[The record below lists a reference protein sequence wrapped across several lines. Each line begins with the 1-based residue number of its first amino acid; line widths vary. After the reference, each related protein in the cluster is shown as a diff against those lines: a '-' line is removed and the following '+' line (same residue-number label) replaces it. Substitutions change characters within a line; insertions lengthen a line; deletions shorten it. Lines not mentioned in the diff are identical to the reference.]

1 MPKRAREEVKSIPL
15 HFATFAAGAL
25 SHNSLLNSSL
35 SAEWVEENL
44 HFDEIAEKS
53 EEIESVESE
62 PDVELL
68 HEDRLSIDSF
78 KQQTKLILEKAQLL
92 LDEREFPEEKPIVD
106 HGFGLYLLKPQN
118 KKEKYEALS
127 HDAYRDL
134 LRRILPG
141 RTGVGREKDLPALA
155 VVYSV
160 QGGSSSSSSLL
171 LVPHVEKSAS
181 SHQSKKRRVKSSTN
195 ISRCPPDQ
203 SIDAISFSDDN
214 SNQHQLSD
222 IAAIEQDLTSR
233 YEFLHPAIV
242 GAWANQVA
250 SGFANVTVLP
260 ASLLRQNDAI
270 STLFDPAQQLDA
282 QSLVRGHPHLF
293 QRFKHHYHP
302 PARARASHQKHT
314 KSRAAMAQ
322 AMWASFVSLPHFHPF
337 HLRHPHLRSLQMSFF
352 IFVWHHALLSEALLL
367 NGQKSRIELL
377 CLLSQLSRMRE
388 SKQQN

>member
-203 SIDAISFSDDN
+203 SIDAI
-214 SNQHQLSD
+214 
-222 IAAIEQDLTSR
+222 
-233 YEFLHPAIV
+233 
-242 GAWANQVA
+242 
-250 SGFANVTVLP
+250 
-260 ASLLRQNDAI
+260 
-270 STLFDPAQQLDA
+270 
-282 QSLVRGHPHLF
+282 
-293 QRFKHHYHP
+293 
-302 PARARASHQKHT
+302 
-314 KSRAAMAQ
+314 
-322 AMWASFVSLPHFHPF
+322 
-337 HLRHPHLRSLQMSFF
+337 
-352 IFVWHHALLSEALLL
+352 
-367 NGQKSRIELL
+367 
-377 CLLSQLSRMRE
+377 
-388 SKQQN
+388 